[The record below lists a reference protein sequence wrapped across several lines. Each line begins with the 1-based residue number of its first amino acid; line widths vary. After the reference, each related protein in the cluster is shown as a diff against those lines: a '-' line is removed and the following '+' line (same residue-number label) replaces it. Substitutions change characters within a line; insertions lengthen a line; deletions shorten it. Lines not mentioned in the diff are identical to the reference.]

1 MKDIRT
7 QTVQTVWI
15 LATLLTLALTA
26 GSAAHSQ
33 DAAATRYTINDYAAA
48 VRAAE
53 PLLHNDPAMTDAA
66 RRQLAAI
73 EQVELQSGEIMPVT
87 PVLGA
92 EGEKLDTASA
102 QARLQLVAQQLAA
115 ADADQTAARLAV
127 LETVLAGAAFQN
139 RETWL
144 DQVRRWLANWL
155 GQWFGASEEANA
167 TPGPISTTVAQ
178 LAGWGVVVAGSILLI
193 ILLVRWLQ
201 TLLHA
206 FVGDA
211 VRRETQDDA
220 MPTTP
225 AAARVAASRLAEQGD
240 YRAAVRHL
248 YLAALLTLQDRRLVV
263 RDLSLTN
270 REVLAQ
276 TPAAHP
282 VHAPL
287 AAAVAVFDDVWYGVH
302 EPDEATF
309 TEYRATVDAIERC
322 AAATEKQAPAA

>member
-1 MKDIRT
+1 MKDVHA
-7 QTVQTVWI
+7 QLVWL
-15 LATLLTLALTA
+15 LATLLALTA
-26 GSAAHSQ
+26 ASVAHSQ
-33 DAAATRYTINDYAAA
+33 DAAPSLHTIDDYVAA

-53 PLLHNDPAMTDAA
+53 RLLHNDPAMTDAA

-73 EQVELQSGEIMPVT
+73 EQVELQSGEIMPMT

-92 EGEKLDTASA
+92 EGERLDGASA

-155 GQWFGASEEANA
+155 QQWFGASEANTA
-167 TPGPISTTVAQ
+167 PTPVSAIAAQ
-178 LAGWGVVVAGSILLI
+178 VVGGSVVIAGSILLL

-220 MPTTP
+220 MPATS

-248 YLAALLTLQDRRLVV
+248 YLAALLTLQERRLVV
-263 RDLSLTN
+263 RDPSLTN

-276 TPAAHP
+276 TPTAHP

-309 TEYRATVDAIERC
+309 AEYRATVDAIERC